1 MVAVILAAG
10 FSTRFGDNKLLAK
23 LNGKPVIKCV
33 SDTVQKCPFDKVLLV
48 YHSPEVAKAVEGSSI
63 KTVFNPL
70 SAQGQS
76 TSVKAG
82 VMAAAATDAYMFF
95 PGDQPFIDESTVISL
110 QKAYYEGRGLII
122 APTYNGKRGSPVI
135 FDEYFKTALL
145 SITGDTGGKTVIEAN
160 QEKLYEVPME
170 NTAAGL
176 DIDTREDYK
185 KYGGEC

>member
-10 FSTRFGDNKLLAK
+10 FSTRFGDNKLMAK

-33 SDTVQKCPFDKVLLV
+33 SDTVLKCPFDKIILV
-48 YHSPEVAKAVEGSSI
+48 YHSDEVAKAVESSSI
-63 KTVFNPL
+63 RTVFNPL

-76 TSVKAG
+76 TSVNAG
-82 VMAAAATDAYMFF
+82 VAAAEETDAYMFF

-110 QKAYYEGRGLII
+110 QKAYYEGRGLIV
-122 APTYNGKRGSPVI
+122 APAYNGKRGSPVI
-135 FDEYFKTALL
+135 FDEFFKKALL
-145 SITGDTGGKTVIEAN
+145 SISGDTGGKTVIEAN
-160 QEKLYEVPME
+160 QEKLYELPVE

-176 DIDTREDYK
+176 DIDTREDYM